1 MNKFP
6 IENIDKVNAS
16 KNADLSSK
24 ATQLATSR
32 DIILS
37 GDASGSASFNGT
49 DNASITVTVTD
60 DSHNHTIANIDNLQ
74 TILDEK
80 LDTSGG
86 NVNGNLVV
94 TTSSLGLKIKSSVI
108 ERENAPSENNL
119 YSGIEFLDINNAR
132 LAWIGCFS
140 SINGNSGV
148 LIQNTVANKDFIFA
162 KNGALIYG
170 SSDNN
175 SDDPHKYLVRS
186 VNNITADESG
196 NVTLSA
202 SAFPSGTK
210 MLFHQSAA
218 PTGWTKQTSIDDSA
232 LRVVSGDTGGGTG
245 GSVAFSTLFAT
256 GKTVSLSGNVGA
268 TTLTVS
274 QMPSHSHVQR
284 KGSINNNGDI
294 TIIAGH
300 SATSTTQSNTNTSTA
315 STGGSGSHTH
325 TLSGTASIALN
336 VKYTDVI
343 ICSKD

>member
-49 DNASITVTVTD
+49 NNASITVTVTD

-108 ERENAPSENNL
+108 ERENPPSENNL

-175 SDDPHKYLVRS
+175 SNDPHKHLVRS
-186 VNNITADESG
+186 INNITADENG
-196 NVTLSA
+196 NVTLSV

-232 LRVVSGDTGGGTG
+232 LRIVSGDTGGGTG
-245 GSVAFSTLFAT
+245 GSVAFSTLFTT

-268 TTLTVS
+268 TTLTVA
-274 QMPSHSHVQR
+274 QMPSHSHSYNEVVSSR
-284 KGSINNNGDI
+284 TGISGLASEYGRI
-294 TIIAGH
+294 
-300 SATSTTQSNTNTSTA
+300 SSNTGA
-315 STGGSGSHTH
+315 TGSSSSHTH
-325 TLSGTASIALN
+325 SLSGTATIALN

-343 ICSKD
+343 ICSKN